1 MPRSAPATIR
11 VHGAAVYSHH
21 GVSDAE
27 RALGGR
33 FEFDLELYTDIA
45 EAAAG
50 DNLHATVDYAEAY
63 RLVHDLLGSAHRR
76 LLETLVVEIAD
87 GLLAHFSR
95 LESVTVRLRKH
106 SVPIAGIIDAVEV
119 ELFREREE

>member
-1 MPRSAPATIR
+1 MPRPAPATIR
-11 VHGAAVYSHH
+11 VHGAALYSHH

-33 FEFDLELYTDIA
+33 FEFDLELYADIA

-50 DNLHATVDYAEAY
+50 DDLDATVDYGEAY

-76 LLETLVVEIAD
+76 LLETLVVEIAEA
-87 GLLAHFSR
+87 LLSHFLR
-95 LESVTVRLRKH
+95 LDAVTVRLRKR

-119 ELFREREE
+119 ELHRRREA

>member
-1 MPRSAPATIR
+1 MPRPAPATISI
-11 VHGAAVYSHH
+11 HGATLYSHH

-27 RALGGR
+27 RTLGGR
-33 FEFDLELYTDIA
+33 FEFDLELSADIA

-63 RLVHDLLGSAHRR
+63 QLVHDLLGSAHRR

-87 GLLAHFSR
+87 ALLAHFSR
-95 LESVTVRLRKH
+95 LDAVVVRLRKR
-106 SVPIAGIIDAVEV
+106 SVPIAGIIDSVEV
-119 ELFREREE
+119 ALRRERER